1 MDFAIP
7 RHVQAI
13 ARRVRQFVDE
23 EVIPVESELLRS
35 GEALCIDRL
44 QGLRSR
50 AKAAGLWA
58 PTMPKEWG
66 GMGLDIQEIAPV
78 FEAAGHSLLGPLAI
92 HCASPDEGNMHLLRQ
107 WGAGA
112 YRNLYRQGAG
122 CGNCQP
128 RLGSL
133 HSNLRRARDL
143 PLSTWFEKA
152 RAFRIYDGA
161 SEAHRMVVAR
171 DVIKKYGASK

>member
-1 MDFAIP
+1 MELGLAEEDAAMDFAIP

-78 FEAAGHSLLGPLAI
+78 FKAAGRSLLGPLAI
-92 HCASPDEGNMHLLRQ
+92 HCAAPNEGNMHLLRQ
-107 WGAGA
+107 RGTGA

-133 HSNLRRARDL
+133 HSNLRRARDFAGFAL
-143 PLSTWFEKA
+143 VHL
-152 RAFRIYDGA
+152 
-161 SEAHRMVVAR
+161 V
-171 DVIKKYGASK
+171 